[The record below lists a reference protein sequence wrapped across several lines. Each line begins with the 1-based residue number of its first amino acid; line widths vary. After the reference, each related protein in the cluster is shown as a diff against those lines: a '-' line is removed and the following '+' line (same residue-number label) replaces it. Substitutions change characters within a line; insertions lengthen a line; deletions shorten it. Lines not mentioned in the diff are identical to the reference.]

1 MVVTGDRDSLQLVS
15 DDVTVLYPR
24 KGVSELTRFT
34 PEAVVEKY
42 GLTPQQYPDF
52 AALRG
57 DPSDN
62 LPGIPGVGEKTA
74 TKWIAEYGSLQALVD
89 HVDTVKGKVGDALRA
104 NLSHVVLNRELT
116 DLVRDVPLAQTPDTL
131 RMQPWDRDQ
140 IHRLFDDLEFR
151 VLRDRLFDTLASAD
165 PEVDE
170 GFDVRGGALE
180 PGELAAWLAEH
191 SAGSRFGMAVVGTHL
206 AFDGDA
212 TALAIVAADGDGR
225 YLDTADLTSGR
236 RGGARRRGWP
246 MPAVP
251 KALHEAKLAMHDL
264 EGRGWTLRGV
274 TSDTALAAYLVRPGQ
289 RSFALDDLS
298 LRYLKRELRAD
309 NPEQQQ
315 LSLLDDS
322 DGVDDQAVQT
332 SILRAS
338 AVMDLAD
345 ALDEEL
351 ARIDSASLLGEMEL
365 PVQRVLAEM
374 ETAGIAVD
382 LGQLSELQ
390 SEFADQI
397 RDAAEAAYA
406 VIGKQINLGSPKQL
420 QVVLFD
426 ELEMPKTKRT
436 KTGYTT
442 DADALQ
448 SLFDKT
454 GHPFLQHLLAHRDAT
469 RLKVTVDGLLNSVA
483 SDGRI
488 HTTFNQTIAATG
500 RLSSTEP
507 NLQNIPIRTEAGRR
521 IRDAFVVGKGFAEL
535 MTADY
540 SQIEMRIMAH
550 LSKDEGLIEAFN
562 TGEDLHSFVASRAF
576 SVPIDEVTAELRRR
590 VKAMS
595 YGLAYGLSAYG
606 LAAQL
611 KISTEEAK
619 VQMEQYFDR
628 FGGVRDYL
636 RDVVD
641 QARKDGYTSTVFGRR
656 RYLPELDSSN
666 RNVREA
672 AERAAL
678 NAPIQGSA
686 ADIIKVAMIEVD
698 KAIKDAGLTSRM
710 LLQVHD
716 ELLFEVAPGERDQV
730 ESAGARQDGR
740 RLPAGRAAGGVGR
753 IRPQLGLR
761 GALERRTES
770 SQGLQSRRAG
780 PRSVHGVGLLGQQ
793 RVHPQ
798 VTEAAVDAVPDEGQ
812 LHHLGG
818 EGLHGLGRGFSAGP
832 RRLRYRCLAWA
843 DRAEPGRLVGCH
855 QARRHHA
862 GQLLGDDA
870 LLLRRLATPSV
881 IASPKTGIIQSTY
894 TPKYAPTPSS
904 DEPFH
909 SPVHD
914 HRADVAEQ
922 QAAALARALR
932 CCSANHTPMPNNVV
946 NSEWANGPMISRIA
960 AVSSESLTVS
970 PSGDVEDVL
979 QPGEPPPDQPG
990 VHQAV
995 GQRIELVAAPAGHHE
1010 QEEQPLG
1017 RLFCHRRAEHDRD
1030 RADRLRRA
1038 RIDCGLDD
1046 ELQYRRD
1053 HDRHRCAPQEGQ
1065 HQQPR
1070 RFGFPPVEPEIGQHD
1085 DRHGDAGQNE
1095 PDRRPDGVEGGQH
1108 DQDQA
1113 GDGAQKDHH
1122 SKWRPDLADFLLNRR
1137 IRRNELK
1144 WLLRRTGISH
1154 QSRVAGWAS
1163 PIGPGLSSVCTVE

>member
-1 MVVTGDRDSLQLVS
+1 MTASATAEKATEKPILMLLDGNSLAFRAFYALPAENFKTQGGLTTNAVYGFTAMLINLLRDEQPSHIAAAFDVSRQTFRLDKYPEYKAGRSATPDEFRGQIDITKEVLGALGITVLAEPGFEADDVIATLATQAENEGYRVLVVTGDRDSLQLVS

-34 PEAVVEKY
+34 PEAVLEKY

-89 HVDTVKGKVGDALRA
+89 QVDTVKGKVGDALRD
-104 NLSHVVLNRELT
+104 NLSNVVLNRELT
-116 DLVRDVPLAQTPDTL
+116 DLVKDVPLAQTPDTL

-165 PEVDE
+165 PEVDQ

-180 PGELAAWLAEH
+180 PGELGGWLAEH
-191 SAGSRFGMAVVGTHL
+191 TKGKRSGLAVIGTHL
-206 AFDGDA
+206 AFDADA
-212 TALAIVAADGDGR
+212 TAMAIVAGDGDGR
-225 YLDTADLTSGR
+225 YLDTTDLHPDDEAALSEWLAD
-236 RGGARRRGWP
+236 AD
-246 MPAVP
+246 AP

-315 LSLLDDS
+315 LSLLDDT
-322 DGVDDQAVQT
+322 DGVDEQAVQT

-345 ALDEEL
+345 ALDDEL
-351 ARIDSASLLGEMEL
+351 ARIESSALLADMEL
-365 PVQRVLAEM
+365 PVQRVLAQM

-397 RDAAEAAYA
+397 RDAAEAAYG

-454 GHPFLQHLLAHRDAT
+454 GHPFLQHLLTHRDVT

-507 NLQNIPIRTEAGRR
+507 NLQNIPIRTDAGRR
-521 IRDAFVVGKGFAEL
+521 IRDAFVVGEGFAEL

-550 LSKDEGLIEAFN
+550 LSRDEGLIEAFR

-576 SVPIDEVTAELRRR
+576 SVPIEDVTAELRRR

-698 KAIKDAGLTSRM
+698 KALKEAGLESRM

-716 ELLFEVAPGERDQV
+716 ELLIEVAEGERDRV
-730 ESAGARQDGR
+730 EALVRDKMGSAYPLDVPLEVSVGYGR
-740 RLPAGRAAGGVGR
+740 
-753 IRPQLGLR
+753 
-761 GALERRTES
+761 S
-770 SQGLQSRRAG
+770 W
-780 PRSVHGVGLLGQQ
+780 
-793 RVHPQ
+793 
-798 VTEAAVDAVPDEGQ
+798 D
-812 LHHLGG
+812 
-818 EGLHGLGRGFSAGP
+818 
-832 RRLRYRCLAWA
+832 
-843 DRAEPGRLVGCH
+843 
-855 QARRHHA
+855 
-862 GQLLGDDA
+862 
-870 LLLRRLATPSV
+870 
-881 IASPKTGIIQSTY
+881 
-894 TPKYAPTPSS
+894 
-904 DEPFH
+904 
-909 SPVHD
+909 
-914 HRADVAEQ
+914 
-922 QAAALARALR
+922 AAA
-932 CCSANHTPMPNNVV
+932 H
-946 NSEWANGPMISRIA
+946 
-960 AVSSESLTVS
+960 
-970 PSGDVEDVL
+970 
-979 QPGEPPPDQPG
+979 
-990 VHQAV
+990 
-995 GQRIELVAAPAGHHE
+995 
-1010 QEEQPLG
+1010 
-1017 RLFCHRRAEHDRD
+1017 
-1030 RADRLRRA
+1030 
-1038 RIDCGLDD
+1038 
-1046 ELQYRRD
+1046 
-1053 HDRHRCAPQEGQ
+1053 
-1065 HQQPR
+1065 
-1070 RFGFPPVEPEIGQHD
+1070 
-1085 DRHGDAGQNE
+1085 
-1095 PDRRPDGVEGGQH
+1095 
-1108 DQDQA
+1108 
-1113 GDGAQKDHH
+1113 
-1122 SKWRPDLADFLLNRR
+1122 
-1137 IRRNELK
+1137 
-1144 WLLRRTGISH
+1144 
-1154 QSRVAGWAS
+1154 
-1163 PIGPGLSSVCTVE
+1163 